1 MKRSADARP
10 NRYLKRE
17 RECRCWSQLE
27 IADAIGTTAFNVSRW
42 ERGITLPSAYFR
54 RQLCQLFE
62 KSAQELGFL
71 DDAPSLLDKGSPAT
85 PAQEPADVSPDTTM
99 EPQSDA
105 TTGGEATVWS
115 AVEEQDIP
123 HEQTLWHVPFRRN
136 SYFTG
141 RESVLEQIHA
151 LLKHVQTGDSCSPH
165 IVSLSGLGGIGK
177 TQIAVEY
184 AYRYSSTYQAVLWIQ
199 ANSRNVL
206 NSSVTMLSSLL
217 ELPERDAQDQNCA
230 LEAVKRWLSTT
241 TNWLLIMDDVDDP
254 KRVYDILPATGNGA
268 VLLTTLTPITA
279 TITRGMELDT
289 MTQDEGAAFL
299 LRRAKLLA
307 ANDGLEH
314 VSPEQRRL
322 AEVITQSMGGLPL
335 ALDQA
340 AAYIEETGCG
350 LAGYFQRY
358 QQHRE
363 LLLKRRGGLL
373 PEHPVALSTT
383 WSLSLEKVARLNPG
397 AIDVLRLLA
406 FLHAEAIPECIIS
419 AAASE
424 APPLAIMRDP
434 LALDDAI
441 GTLRAF
447 SLVRRRPETNSLT
460 IHRLVQEVL
469 QDQMAEHTRIQWAQY
484 AVKVIN
490 RMYPGV
496 TFEHWPLCQQYLPQ
510 AQACAQLIERWEMV
524 SPEAAELLY
533 KAGCYL
539 RERAQYVEAEPMLQ
553 RALEIREHLYGSLH
567 LTVAESLHELGL
579 LSQAQGNYSLAQAQ
593 YQRALSL
600 RERLLGHEHAQ
611 VADILNNLA
620 VLYHAQAQYDL
631 AESCYSRTLSI
642 RIKTLGAHHPHVA
655 DCLDDLAILH
665 YTQGKYMQ
673 AEPLYQR
680 SLAIREQFLGTRHP
694 DVAESLNNLAV
705 LYRTQKRYDL
715 AEALY
720 LRALDI
726 LEEAKGDHPHLAFCL
741 HNLAKLYQTQ
751 GKYVEAEPL
760 YRRSLEIREH
770 ILGKIHPDVAQN
782 LANLGVLYLAQEK
795 YSQAE
800 PLLVQALQIREQL
813 LHGMH
818 PHIANSLNHLAKL
831 SYAQKKYAQAETYF
845 QRALVILEHGLGEQH
860 PLVATTLHD
869 VTLLYQEMGNYEQA
883 ASSLK
888 RSLAIRQQTL
898 DEDHPDLASLRQ
910 LQQTLLEQMAHK
922 PGSEGKHER
931 TLQGTVALVYTH

>member
-1 MKRSADARP
+1 MKKSADARP
-10 NRYLKRE
+10 NKYLKRE
-17 RECRCWSQLE
+17 REYRCWSQLE

-54 RQLCQLFE
+54 RQLCQLFD

-71 DDAPSLLDKGSPAT
+71 DDATPPLDQDCFTPSPQELAAT
-85 PAQEPADVSPDTTM
+85 SRDTAP
-99 EPQSDA
+99 EQPFDA
-105 TTGGEATVWS
+105 STEEQVTVWPS
-115 AVEEQDIP
+115 VEEQDVSFRTPDVSPGQI
-123 HEQTLWHVPFRRN
+123 LWYVPFRRN

-141 RESVLEQIHA
+141 RESTLEQIHA
-151 LLKHVQTGDSCSPH
+151 LLKQVPAGGSSSPR

-184 AYRYSSTYQAVLWIQ
+184 AYRYSNNYQTVLWVQ

-206 NSSVTMLSSLL
+206 NSSVNMLTSLL
-217 ELPERDAQDQNCA
+217 ELPERDAQDQNHI
-230 LEAVKRWLSTT
+230 LEALKRWLSTT

-254 KRVYDILPATGNGA
+254 KLVYDILPATGNGA

-279 TITRGMELDT
+279 TITRGIELDT
-289 MTQDEGAAFL
+289 MRRDEGASFL
-299 LRRAKLLA
+299 LRRAKILA
-307 ANDGLEH
+307 THDELEQA
-314 VSPEQRRL
+314 SLEQRRL

-350 LAGYFQRY
+350 LVGYFQRY
-358 QQHRE
+358 QLHRE

-397 AIDVLRLLA
+397 AIDILRLLA
-406 FLHAEAIPECIIS
+406 FLHGEAIPECIIS
-419 AAASE
+419 MAASE
-424 APPLAIMRDP
+424 APPLAMMRDP
-434 LALDDAI
+434 LVLDDAI

-447 SLVRRRPETNSLT
+447 SLVRRLPEKNSLT
-460 IHRLVQEVL
+460 IHQLVQEVL
-469 QDQMAEHTRIQWAQY
+469 QDQMDEQTRTQWVQY
-484 AVKVIN
+484 AVKAIN
-490 RMYPGV
+490 RMYPDV
-496 TFEHWPLCQQYLPQ
+496 AFEHWPLCQQYLPQ
-510 AQACAQLIERWEMV
+510 AQACALLIKREEMAF
-524 SPEAAELLY
+524 PEAAELLY

-539 RERAQYVEAEPMLQ
+539 RERAQYAEAEPMLRQ
-553 RALEIREHLYGSLH
+553 ALEIRERLYGLLH
-567 LTVAESLHELGL
+567 LAVAESLNELGS
-579 LSQAQGNYSLAQAQ
+579 LSQAQGNYSMAQAQ
-593 YQRALSL
+593 YQQALSI
-600 RERLLGHEHAQ
+600 REQLLGHEHAQ
-611 VADILNNLA
+611 VAAILNNMA
-620 VLYHAQAQYDL
+620 VLYHAQAKYDL
-631 AESCYSRTLSI
+631 AESCYRRTLSI
-642 RIKTLGAHHPHVA
+642 RIDTLGAHHPQVA

-751 GKYVEAEPL
+751 GKYTQAEPL
-760 YRRSLEIREH
+760 YQRSLKIREH

-782 LANLGVLYLAQEK
+782 LANLGVLYMAQEK

-800 PLLVQALQIREQL
+800 PLLLQALHIREQL
-813 LHGMH
+813 LHSMH

-831 SYAQKKYAQAETYF
+831 SSAQKKYAQADAYF
-845 QRALVILEHGLGEQH
+845 QRALVILEHALGEQH

-869 VTLLYQEMGNYEQA
+869 IALLYQEMGNYEQA
-883 ASSLK
+883 ESSLK
-888 RSLAIRQQTL
+888 RALTIREQML
-898 DEDHPDLASLRQ
+898 DADHPDLASLRQ
-910 LQQTLLEQMAHK
+910 LQHTLLEQMAHK
-922 PGSEGKHER
+922 RAPQEM
-931 TLQGTVALVYTH
+931 LALVSTR